1 VTAPHSSVSRAIRAG
16 AALAT
21 LAVGVA
27 LGACNTE
34 GAKPP
39 VSTAPSL
46 ADTADQT
53 MFKVRTLLT
62 DQGLMRAELLA
73 DTAYAFEEGTRF
85 EMRGVHTTFYTKNG
99 AKDAVLTSREGTYNT
114 RLGNM
119 EARGNVVVVSE
130 DGRRLTTPELRY
142 DQAKNEIA
150 SDSAFVAT
158 DPQHRL
164 EGIGFRSDPNMNN
177 VRCLNACRGSA
188 GTVNVPTSS
197 PAGAAPAARDT
208 VGGIRPGSR
217 PGTFRLP

>member
-1 VTAPHSSVSRAIRAG
+1 LG
-16 AALAT
+16 ALAGT
-21 LAVGVA
+21 LVA
-27 LGACNTE
+27 AACQE
-34 GAKPP
+34 SSAKPP

-53 MFKVRTLLT
+53 MYKVRTLLT
-62 DQGLMRAELLA
+62 DEGLMRAELLA
-73 DTAYAFEEGTRF
+73 DTAFAFEEGTRF

-119 EARGNVVVVSE
+119 QARGNVVVVSE

-188 GTVNVPTSS
+188 GTVNVPT
-197 PAGAAPAARDT
+197 AGAAPSAAPGVRDSS
-208 VGGIRPGSR
+208 GGIRPGSR
-217 PGTFRLP
+217 PGTFRLPGQG